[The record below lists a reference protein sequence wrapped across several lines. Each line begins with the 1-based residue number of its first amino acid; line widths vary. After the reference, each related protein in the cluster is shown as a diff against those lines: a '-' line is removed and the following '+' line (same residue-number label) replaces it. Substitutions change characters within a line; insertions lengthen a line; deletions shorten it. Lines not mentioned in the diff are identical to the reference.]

1 MEFPVKT
8 YLLSGC
14 GRFGVSVWLIIKDSM
29 TCSIEQLEAS
39 AMAWAL
45 RLDSN
50 DSLSVKRWVD
60 VEVVGL
66 AFFILTIAPEVS
78 FFSLMVQI

>member
-1 MEFPVKT
+1 
-8 YLLSGC
+8 
-14 GRFGVSVWLIIKDSM
+14 
-29 TCSIEQLEAS
+29 
-39 AMAWAL
+39 MAWAL

-50 DSLSVKRWVD
+50 DRLSVKRWVD

-78 FFSLMVQI
+78 CFSLMVQI